1 MDISGLDISY
11 LDFNGL
17 DISYLDKRSL
27 DISGLDT
34 GSGLE
39 RSCMVRVRVVISD
52 LDGFLTWHKNLLG
65 FICWVLF
72 CAGWPLWEGLPGMRW
87 NKPRG
92 VWACPYGG
100 LPMV

>member
-11 LDFNGL
+11 LDINGL

-39 RSCMVRVRVVISD
+39 RSCMVRVRVMI
-52 LDGFLTWHKNLLG
+52 TWHKNMLG
-65 FICWVLF
+65 LICWVLF
-72 CAGWPLWEGLPGMRW
+72 CAGVGWPFWRVYL
-87 NKPRG
+87 
-92 VWACPYGG
+92 VWDGISLVGFGFVHMVG

>member
-11 LDFNGL
+11 LDINGL

-72 CAGWPLWEGLPGMRW
+72 CAG
-87 NKPRG
+87 
-92 VWACPYGG
+92 VAFVGG
-100 LPMV
+100 FTWYAME

>member
-11 LDFNGL
+11 LDINGL

-39 RSCMVRVRVVISD
+39 RSCMVRVRVMI
-52 LDGFLTWHKNLLG
+52 TWHKNIQFNSIQKN
-65 FICWVLF
+65 FITNENCLTHSRVLTYITLF
-72 CAGWPLWEGLPGMRW
+72 
-87 NKPRG
+87 
-92 VWACPYGG
+92 
-100 LPMV
+100 